1 MPNISASDYTSFIK
15 AQAAS
20 LAYQGNSFPTR
31 IQTSAQPYINKS
43 VLNAQLLASQ
53 ASYLAGFPAT
63 VKTVLP
69 TISAV
74 STNTVT
80 AAQTDILSAA
90 TANIIT
96 AATGNAT
103 AKTFTYTTS
112 VSHGLVLGD
121 LVSVTGLTATVLTS
135 VNVTNLA
142 VTAVPSP
149 TTFVVFVSAG
159 AQDGTITG
167 ESGRLNIGNLG
178 SPTAYYT
185 SSVPHGLSVG
195 ATISITGFTTLGNVS
210 SKTVVKVIDS
220 THFAVSNN
228 GTASG
233 VGTGTGS
240 ITNLVYYTTSVA
252 HGLVAGQTNV
262 NIVATGGTLTNFT
275 ASNLTVAN
283 VADATHFALTSATTG
298 SAITGQ
304 TGRISGYVYYTTSA
318 PHGVVANLANT
329 TYTITGLATAGFN
342 LGGFTVTSAPDATTI
357 VVTNASTGTALT
369 GQTGQFIGITT
380 SVSRTVV
387 SGTARVRPFVGV
399 GNVNNPKNLSTV
411 GRSGTLSS
419 GKYQQPGGL
428 PLTSAKSD
436 GVYAPVA
443 HLARVDTKATGG
455 YTSVRQPV

>member
-121 LVSVTGLTATVLTS
+121 IVSVTGLTATVLTS
-135 VNVTNLA
+135 VNLTNLA

-167 ESGRLNIGNLG
+167 ESGRLNIGNLA

-185 SSVPHGLSVG
+185 SSIAHGLSVG
-195 ATISITGFTTLGNVS
+195 DTVTIAGFTTLGNVTA
-210 SKTVVKVIDS
+210 KTVVKVIDS

-240 ITNLVYYTTSVA
+240 IGNLVYYTTSVA
-252 HGLVAGQTNV
+252 HGLVSGQTATVSGVTTYSLTSRTVSNV
-262 NIVATGGTLTNFT
+262 GDT
-275 ASNLTVAN
+275 
-283 VADATHFALTSATTG
+283 THFALSAATTPTAG
-298 SAITGQ
+298 GVTGQ
-304 TGRISGYVYYTTSA
+304 TGTISGRVYYTTSA

-342 LGGFTVTSAPDATTI
+342 LAAFTVTSAPDATTI
-357 VVTNASTGTALT
+357 VVTNAFTGTALT

-387 SGTARVRPFVGV
+387 SANARVRPFVGV

-411 GRSGTLSS
+411 GSSGTLSS

-428 PLTSAKSD
+428 PLTAPKWD

-455 YTSVRQPV
+455 YTSVRQPA